1 MEVTDP
7 HGKLKFQKV
16 SNTGLNGFYRFD
28 IPTSDGDA
36 TGNWNAKVSV
46 GGATFYKSLKVET
59 VKPNRL
65 KINIDFSDEILT
77 TKKPIKGTI
86 GVKWLHG
93 AIAKNLKTEV
103 KMKLT
108 ASNSGFKN
116 FPGYVFKDPIK
127 EFSSEELVVFEGK
140 VNAEGIAKLEKNIT
154 LKNAAPGLLNAT
166 FLTRVFENGGDFS
179 SDVISKKLAP
189 FASFVGMKSPKSKR
203 YGNSYIT
210 DENNSFA
217 IATVDAEGKPVARKN
232 LEVEVYRI
240 KWSWWWNSSSDN
252 LASYVSKKHSTLFKS
267 FKISTGAN
275 GTGVLDLKIPDN
287 NSGRYLIRVV
297 DPISGHATGRTAYF
311 FRDWWSNSSNKNSE
325 SATMLVFSSDKEK
338 YNVGETATITFP
350 SGTAGNALISVENS
364 TEVLETQWVKT
375 QKGQTTATIPITA
388 AMTPNVYINISLLQ
402 PHASTANDLPLRLYG
417 VIPILVE
424 DPKTKIAPQISMPE
438 ELRPEESFVLKVSEK
453 EGKKMTYTVAVV
465 EEGLLDLTRFKT
477 PNLWSVFYSR
487 EALGVKTWDV
497 FDDVIGAYGGA
508 INQVFSIGGDEDGKS
523 KKSTKANRFK
533 PVVTVLGPF
542 VLEAGKTAKHT
553 IKLPN
558 YVGSVRTMVVAA
570 DTKNGGYGKAEKATP
585 VRKPLMV
592 LASLPRKL
600 SPGEKVTLP
609 VTVFAMKEN
618 IKTVNVSLKLSKGI
632 KVIGAKTKQL
642 KFNSPEEKMV
652 YFQLDV
658 KDAQGVNT
666 VEVLVN
672 GNGEKASQKV
682 EIDVVNPNPVSSK
695 FIDLELKANETLHS
709 NFRTFGDKGTNFS
722 ELEVSTIPPM
732 NFTKRLQYLIRYPHG
747 CVEQTTSSVFPQLF
761 LPAIFDLEAVKEQ
774 EIKKNIEKGIKR
786 LGRFQLTNGG
796 LSYWIGS
803 DSANDWGTSYAGHF
817 MIEAQKKGFV
827 LPLTFLNNWL
837 KYQKQAA
844 RDWRPSFR
852 YANSD
857 VAQGYRL
864 YTLALAGYADLA
876 AMNRLREFTNIS
888 DTAKWRLAAAYAL
901 AGQKEAAEKVA
912 SSASLNFSGRYR
924 DYYTYGSLDRNR
936 AMAMETL
943 LLIKDDR
950 SREQAKIIAKRLS
963 SKSWMSTQTT
973 AYNLLAMTK
982 MVEMN
987 GGKEIDLSYVMN
999 GLKSNINTENTIA
1012 QRTLKVKETAENKFS
1027 ITNNRKNVVYV
1038 RILNSGVLPV
1048 GNEIAVQRNF
1058 KLYVK
1063 YVDDQANP
1071 VAFSK
1076 LTQGTDF
1083 VALVTLS
1090 NPSKEKVKD
1099 IALTQIFPSGWEI
1112 VNTRF
1117 TDFGDSAKNTADY
1130 TDIRDDRVNF
1140 YFSLKKNEVRSFK
1153 VLLNAS
1159 FLGKYYLPGVQAEA
1173 MYDNEYFSRTKGQW
1187 IEVVK

>member
-1 MEVTDP
+1 LSEAKNILSAKQEGKKLPIKWYGDDETPSTYFEFVIDSIQRFKNDSKIEVNWDGTSIGVDDNSGSSKIKIPGENNFSVVNVYVKQFPEQHLRINFSDPLKKQQNLKGLVTIENIKTLKYVVDGNVLKVYPETRVTGAVQVDVFSGIRNKNNYKLRKGFSERVTFEQLKPSVKVVTNGLILPDSKNLKFNFKAVNLKAVDIRIIKIFSDNILQLLQNNDLETSNQYNIRAVGRSIAKRTMPLVKNDLENDGKWKNYAIDLSALIQTEPGAVYRVELTYRKEYSLYGCEGAPKNVSYEIIEGDAIQKEKEAAQDASYWNEFGGNNYYDDDDYYDYNWRERNDPCSNSYFYNGGKVGGNVLATNIGAIVKKGTNNSYFFAVTDILSTNAIEEAKVEMFNFQQQPVGETYTNKEGISIIDADAQAAFAIISKGKNRTYIKLNEGNSLSLSKFNVSGKRIKKGLKGYIYGERGVWRPGDTIHTTFVLNDKASVLPSGHPVKMEVTDP
-7 HGKLKFQKV
+7 HGKLQFQNV

-108 ASNSGFKN
+108 ASNSGFEN

-189 FASFVGMKSPKSKR
+189 FTSFVGMKSPKSKR

-523 KKSTKANRFK
+523 KKST
-533 PVVTVLGPF
+533 
-542 VLEAGKTAKHT
+542 
-553 IKLPN
+553 
-558 YVGSVRTMVVAA
+558 
-570 DTKNGGYGKAEKATP
+570 
-585 VRKPLMV
+585 
-592 LASLPRKL
+592 
-600 SPGEKVTLP
+600 
-609 VTVFAMKEN
+609 
-618 IKTVNVSLKLSKGI
+618 NVSNLWLPYWDLSFW
-632 KVIGAKTKQL
+632 KQ
-642 KFNSPEEKMV
+642 EK
-652 YFQLDV
+652 
-658 KDAQGVNT
+658 
-666 VEVLVN
+666 
-672 GNGEKASQKV
+672 
-682 EIDVVNPNPVSSK
+682 
-695 FIDLELKANETLHS
+695 
-709 NFRTFGDKGTNFS
+709 
-722 ELEVSTIPPM
+722 
-732 NFTKRLQYLIRYPHG
+732 
-747 CVEQTTSSVFPQLF
+747 PQ
-761 LPAIFDLEAVKEQ
+761 
-774 EIKKNIEKGIKR
+774 NI
-786 LGRFQLTNGG
+786 L
-796 LSYWIGS
+796 LSY
-803 DSANDWGTSYAGHF
+803 
-817 MIEAQKKGFV
+817 
-827 LPLTFLNNWL
+827 
-837 KYQKQAA
+837 
-844 RDWRPSFR
+844 
-852 YANSD
+852 
-857 VAQGYRL
+857 
-864 YTLALAGYADLA
+864 
-876 AMNRLREFTNIS
+876 
-888 DTAKWRLAAAYAL
+888 
-901 AGQKEAAEKVA
+901 
-912 SSASLNFSGRYR
+912 
-924 DYYTYGSLDRNR
+924 
-936 AMAMETL
+936 
-943 LLIKDDR
+943 
-950 SREQAKIIAKRLS
+950 
-963 SKSWMSTQTT
+963 
-973 AYNLLAMTK
+973 
-982 MVEMN
+982 
-987 GGKEIDLSYVMN
+987 
-999 GLKSNINTENTIA
+999 
-1012 QRTLKVKETAENKFS
+1012 
-1027 ITNNRKNVVYV
+1027 
-1038 RILNSGVLPV
+1038 
-1048 GNEIAVQRNF
+1048 
-1058 KLYVK
+1058 
-1063 YVDDQANP
+1063 
-1071 VAFSK
+1071 
-1076 LTQGTDF
+1076 
-1083 VALVTLS
+1083 
-1090 NPSKEKVKD
+1090 
-1099 IALTQIFPSGWEI
+1099 QI
-1112 VNTRF
+1112 
-1117 TDFGDSAKNTADY
+1117 
-1130 TDIRDDRVNF
+1130 
-1140 YFSLKKNEVRSFK
+1140 
-1153 VLLNAS
+1153 
-1159 FLGKYYLPGVQAEA
+1159 
-1173 MYDNEYFSRTKGQW
+1173 M
-1187 IEVVK
+1187 